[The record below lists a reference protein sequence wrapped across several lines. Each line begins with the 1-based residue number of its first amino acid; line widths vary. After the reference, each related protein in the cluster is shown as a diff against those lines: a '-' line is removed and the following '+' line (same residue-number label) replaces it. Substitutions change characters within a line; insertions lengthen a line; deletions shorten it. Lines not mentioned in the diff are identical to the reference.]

1 MHTLFPILVLLTAL
15 QRIAELIRSTN
26 NRGSL
31 SKSGFRGIDSRGSY
45 RMMVA
50 THTLWIVGM
59 LVEHT
64 WFSHPLPNL
73 LEFISLGIFIL
84 AQLIRLSVMRALG
97 TQWNTR
103 VMAPLEQRSASN
115 VNSQVTAVHDL
126 EVVAKGPY
134 RFIRHPN
141 YLAVILEFISLP
153 LIGGAIVTA
162 LVGSVLNGA
171 VLKKRIRIEEA
182 ALFAR
187 PGYQDVF
194 GNKPRFIPKVTR

>member
-1 MHTLFPILVLLTAL
+1 MHTLFIVLVLLTAL

-31 SKSGFRGIDSRGSY
+31 TRSGFRGLDSNGSY

-50 THTLWIVGM
+50 THTLWIFGM

-64 WFSHPLPNL
+64 WFSHPLPDFL
-73 LEFISLGIFIL
+73 VFILLGIFIL
-84 AQLIRLSVMRALG
+84 AQLIRLSVMHALG

-103 VMAPLEQRSASN
+103 VMAPFPKRSASN
-115 VNSQVTAVHDL
+115 VNSQVMAVHAL
-126 EVVAKGPY
+126 EVVTKGPY

-141 YLAVILEFISLP
+141 YLAVILEFISVP

-162 LVGSVLNGA
+162 FVGSVLNGA

-187 PGYQDVF
+187 PGYQDAF